1 MANPLKPEHSAA
13 DEHYKRTFATSKQL
27 EEMEEE
33 AAADSPENQ
42 QSDKD
47 AKDTS
52 NGSATIKKLEE
63 DSVEGHWK
71 TKKIGDTT
79 TTSSFVGGRRL
90 SIAQSSSAYGFI
102 VVLLILGIWF
112 STVFAPNII
121 LVNIKEMFTN
131 DLTDATVALYEY
143 DKKLMDHKIGKADCS
158 KKESIKCKLTT
169 MSRNQVKSLE
179 RAGFTVEGDK
189 VTEDNLDDNDH
200 SNNKPES
207 RYKVTS
213 ITFPH
218 KGGTATSAASFEENA
233 NKSSALKALTYS
245 VFNPKSSFFMDERYK
260 QRIKWRYDLT
270 KEPEVSGTT
279 ADAVDES
286 FNEAMQGSDEEI
298 DDAGQGAFSLKTLAG
313 SGKSG
318 LEATANRV
326 GEQSNSYTQLQCAF
340 YTQGKVVSNA
350 TRKAKE
356 ITAARFAMQYL
367 KAADQAKSDVGAD
380 EITINALSS
389 KLAWSSDGGYNGK
402 NATDSNIYKHIVFG
416 EPISTPRG
424 GQMYTLNTFDSIGAL
439 ATAWLQFVLL
449 PTSTSETTQGITNA
463 PGNLSQPPS
472 DIGKSARE
480 YCLHGQTT
488 QSKSFLK
495 NDHCPALTIAAA
507 PPPMI
512 PAVAP
517 IAAGSNH
524 VCPPPP
530 KGGIF
535 LMWPISTV
543 NATAKVLMPY
553 VAGVFNGAVST
564 WADENAKNFTADT
577 KGIDASNAIFSGTGA
592 ILGDMAMSRGMRP
605 GDKALM
611 TQYLSHKAD
620 IEKEFA
626 EVARYNARNEPF
638 NIMNQYS
645 FMGSLARSL
654 NINYD
659 QKSPL
664 LTSIG
669 TIFSAIPASM
679 KHIGG
684 SSASAFFYIQPHK
697 LDPSR
702 IGKCEDAE
710 SNAIGIELDVA
721 CNVRYGLST
730 KDLNPD
736 LKSVLEY
743 MLKSHPDETK
753 ENIKELEE
761 RQGKTDFER
770 DMADVQRQV
779 QQAKE
784 GSDAKM
790 IDEKTG
796 KPGKYSEYEKFMTYC
811 VNREDPWGRTGM
823 AVRREGL
830 SDDEKEERMKY
841 RTPDNEPLD
850 KDDDH
855 GDPYEMLIANDG
867 ASAYMAVTEG
877 AAADQD
883 WYTGKKCLEESEMLH
898 NFRAYTM
905 MCMADA
911 SHSGGAPDCTE
922 LDKDRS
928 YQFDGF
934 YNNNDV
940 IYTSWW

>member
-1 MANPLKPEHSAA
+1 MANPLKPERNAA
-13 DEHYKRTFATSKQL
+13 EDHYKRTFASSKQL

-33 AAADSPENQ
+33 AAAENPESKTDSEVKGAN
-42 QSDKD
+42 
-47 AKDTS
+47 A
-52 NGSATIKKLEE
+52 NIKKLEE

-79 TTSSFVGGRRL
+79 TMSKHVGQRRL
-90 SIAQSSSAYGFI
+90 GIVQSGSAYGFI
-102 VVLLILGIWF
+102 IVLVILGIWF
-112 STVFAPNII
+112 SSVFAPNII

-131 DLTDATVALYEY
+131 DLTDATIALYTY
-143 DKKLMDHKIGKADCS
+143 DKKLLDSKLGKADCS

-169 MSRNQVKSLE
+169 MSRNQVKSFE
-179 RAGFTVEGDK
+179 RAGFTVEGEK
-189 VTEDNLDDNDH
+189 VTEDNRDDNDH
-200 SNNKPES
+200 SNDKPES

-218 KGGTATSAASFEENA
+218 KGGSATSADSFEKNA
-233 NKSSALKALTYS
+233 NKSSGLKALTYS

-270 KEPEVSGTT
+270 KDPEVYGTT
-279 ADAVDES
+279 ADEVDES
-286 FNEAMQGSDEEI
+286 FNEAMQGDDEEI
-298 DDAGQGAFSLKTLAG
+298 DDAGQGAFSLETLAG

-318 LEATANRV
+318 LEATANRI

-350 TRKAKE
+350 TKKAKE

-367 KAADQAKSDVGAD
+367 KAADQIKADVGAD
-380 EITINALSS
+380 EITMNALSS

-402 NATDSNIYKHIVFG
+402 NATDANIYKHIVFG
-416 EPISTPRG
+416 EPITTPRG

-449 PTSTSETTQGITNA
+449 PTSTSENVQGITGA
-463 PGNLSQPPS
+463 PGNLSQPPA
-472 DIGKSARE
+472 DMGKAPRE

-488 QSKSFLK
+488 ESKSKLK
-495 NDHCPALTIAAA
+495 LNDCPALTIASA
-507 PPPMI
+507 PIPMK
-512 PAVAP
+512 PVVAP
-517 IAAGSNH
+517 IAAGSDRI
-524 VCPPPP
+524 CPPPP
-530 KGGIF
+530 KGIF

-543 NATAKVLMPY
+543 NTTAKVLMPY
-553 VAGVFNGAVST
+553 VAGVFNDAVSK

-611 TQYLSHKAD
+611 TQYLARKAD

-626 EVARYNARNEPF
+626 GVARYNARNEPL
-638 NIMNQYS
+638 NVMNQYS
-645 FMGSLARSL
+645 FMGSLVRSF
-654 NINYD
+654 NINYS
-659 QKSPL
+659 QSSPL

-679 KHIGG
+679 KYVGE
-684 SSASAFFYIQPHK
+684 SSASAFFYIQPLA
-697 LDPSR
+697 LDSSR
-702 IGKCEDAE
+702 IGKCDDAE
-710 SNAIGIELDVA
+710 YRNIGIEADIA

-736 LKSVLEY
+736 FKSVLEY

-761 RQGKTDFER
+761 RLGKTDFER
-770 DMADVQRQV
+770 DQADVQRQV

-796 KPGKYSEYEKFMTYC
+796 KPVKYSEYEKFMTYC

-823 AVRREGL
+823 VVRREAL
-830 SDDEKEERMKY
+830 SDKEKEERMKY

-850 KDDDH
+850 KNNDH
-855 GDPYEMLIANDG
+855 GDPYEMTIADDG

-905 MCMADA
+905 FCMADA
-911 SHSGGAPDCTE
+911 SHSGGAADCTE
-922 LDKDRS
+922 ADKDRS